1 VTTWSKTQ
9 IRSARKALLKPLLL
23 ARGRTLNQIDEYNLC
38 VADYRDLIIK
48 DNYWRCKSTAKN
60 GNTIDYF
67 MIVEGMSF
75 NQAMQV
81 ITSALP

>member
-1 VTTWSKTQ
+1 M
-9 IRSARKALLKPLLL
+9 LL
-23 ARGRTLNQIDEYNLC
+23 ARGRSLNQIDEYNWC

-48 DNYWRCKSTAKN
+48 DNYWRWKSTAQN